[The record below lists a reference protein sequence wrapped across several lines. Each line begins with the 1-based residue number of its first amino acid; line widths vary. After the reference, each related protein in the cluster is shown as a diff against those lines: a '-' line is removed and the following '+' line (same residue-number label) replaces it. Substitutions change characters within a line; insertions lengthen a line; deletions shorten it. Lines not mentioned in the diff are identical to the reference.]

1 MEKRTTF
8 IITGSEGYF
17 AKNFIQSIIK
27 KGVKEEEIIKI
38 DKEYGEDYDLTSISF
53 YFFFTLSLIK
63 NQKNNNVK
71 IINFAANSFVPDSI
85 IHPDEVIKNNV
96 GCLETVIELNKY
108 LIKNG
113 FKSEII
119 HISTDE
125 VHTHNPTPSAYVI
138 SKRKCEELCLQNKI
152 KFMRPVNLVGNYA
165 TQKHDCLMKL
175 IHERPNE
182 VRIHGSG
189 LQRRMFMKIEVA
201 CDLLWGFVNSV
212 FKKCLDITRP
222 EFEKY
227 RTNNLRIK
235 DVIKHFIPKCPEIE
249 DPREQYQDMDY
260 GDSIILNEINE
271 PTINDWSI
279 LV

>member
-1 MEKRTTF
+1 MSRTTF

-17 AKNFIQSIIK
+17 AKNFIK
-27 KGVKEEEIIKI
+27 LLLEKGVKEEEILKI

-53 YFFFTLSLIK
+53 YFFFTLSRISEIK
-63 NQKNNNVK
+63 NNKVK
-71 IINFAANSFVPDSI
+71 IINFAADSFVPDSI
-85 IHPDEVIKNNV
+85 VHPDEVIKNNV

-108 LIKNG
+108 LIKNS

-138 SKRKCEELCLQNKI
+138 SKRKCEKICLQNKI

-175 IHERPNE
+175 IHERPSE

-189 LQRRMFMKIEVA
+189 LQRRMFMRVEVA
-201 CDLLWGFVNSV
+201 CELLLDFISSQ
-212 FKKCLDITRP
+212 KYCLDITRP
-222 EFEKY
+222 EFEGS

-260 GDSIILNEINE
+260 GDSTTISEINL
-271 PTINDWSI
+271 NDWSI